1 MANGG
6 QRKEFLN
13 QGILG
18 SGAGVAR
25 KRGFRSI
32 ATENIGSPE
41 YNSRYFETFPT
52 AWATAYAF
60 RKSLEADPKEREG
73 APDAAEIE
81 KAATIATREWATLF
95 LLHYFGILQLTSYGA
110 EDVKNN
116 YDKDLWLAL
125 SGTYPSLKEGV
136 TSAIRLLETD
146 DLRVI
151 GAYYSE
157 VVFFPS
163 RSRSKWIKGDAGSDS
178 LRPYLSEQILSWNEA
193 SKVLLK
199 EEKDRDAFHVHLR
212 LIADKVLQSQRLK
225 DRLDEFCDHVFGA
238 TVPEITTTLEKDPS
252 TWDIPGVKKRSASEY
267 LDRYP
272 FVRSN
277 EKGGKIYFLV
287 AGMPV
292 QTSWMSQVV
301 ESAWPA
307 PNQYR
312 YKSPTEITLN
322 LGKKP
327 VVCTIGDN
335 DEIVQLK
342 TLFLAQ
348 EPYWCKVPR
357 ASDTF
362 VAQIKGLHTVG
373 LRDPVIKAEE
383 VAVCLAPVTSQFLH
397 RFPEVVQ
404 NPKLITAT
412 SGPADSVLWTFV
424 VDRREIKWQTSPV
437 RQAEMPNT
445 TLALWPPEVSRDW
458 RLYVAYGTGRKETCG
473 RWHLIDEKGW
483 KAGEPVELEEEE
495 YVSILQ
501 RSTSSN
507 IPRAIMLSDSS
518 DKERGIL
525 FLADLT
531 NQDADKESAAR
542 LAVDFGTSNTCVAYK
557 NGQSTILKYALSPK
571 MIWGTPPSEEA
582 AGFVPFR
589 WGGSKG
595 FFPTILLSRKTDE
608 KLPDLVAGNIQP
620 EHLFKVDIPCLHVG
634 LEGPLIDSRL
644 NNLWRVHPNLKWDPN
659 PKTPWRSLFL
669 GLTLLYAHAEVFFNH
684 KGVKIK
690 NYTFTYPLAF
700 TGEDQKSYH
709 EKAREVIRKIRQFCY
724 GSDPASDDFEYNGVD
739 ESTAIAGFIRE
750 KPSPATIEVFIDVGG
765 GTADLAVRGHKG
777 FLVLDSIKVA
787 GNTFFRFAQKNFVT
801 KLTGAGQFKKHL
813 ATLLGVP
820 GSDFEGST
828 KPGSLGF
835 GTYYSVAIN
844 RVDEQAFKDREQE
857 VIKKGM
863 GTPKSYQRYR
873 TRLFFRHIITYA
885 LLQAC
890 AAVVDQKIKLAN
902 GIKLILGGNAWGLL
916 LFAELPRSDSKVQ
929 KEAEDILGLLK
940 KSLASVVTA
949 EERECLEVLK
959 ILSVQ
964 LLNASD
970 LSKAKTGVA
979 VGALDAEMSLGGDKD
994 RRVRYSGVT
1003 VKDLRINNFD
1013 ELTVRW
1019 CERWGFEEFKGR
1031 LGPMD
1036 EINSS
1041 DFSLPEDLRK
1051 PFDSVLSVF
1060 TSLGNTSR
1068 NDQDNMPQTVWTNI
1082 NAEAGRNITSMRGGR
1097 LESSPISHFISD
1109 VLYPEDTQRDFLDTL
1124 AEENGNFKAQQHE
1137 E

>member
-25 KRGFRSI
+25 KRGFRAV
-32 ATENIGSPE
+32 ATDNIGSPE
-41 YNSRYFETFPT
+41 YNSKYFETFPT

-60 RKSLEADPKEREG
+60 RKSLEADPKKREG
-73 APDAAEIE
+73 TSDAAVIE
-81 KAATIATREWATLF
+81 QAATVATREWATLF
-95 LLHYFGILQLTSYGA
+95 LLHYFGVLQLASYTA
-110 EDVKNN
+110 DEVRTN

-125 SGTYPSLKEGV
+125 SGTYPSLGDSGSSSIK
-136 TSAIRLLETD
+136 LLETD
-146 DLRVI
+146 DRRVI

-163 RSRSKWIKGDAGSDS
+163 RSRSKWIKVDAASDS
-178 LRPYLSEQILSWNEA
+178 LRSYLSDKALSWNDA
-193 SKVLLK
+193 SKALLK
-199 EEKDRDAFHVHLR
+199 EQKDKDAFHVHLR

-225 DRLDEFCDHVFGA
+225 DRLDAFCDQVFGA
-238 TVPEITTTLEKDPS
+238 SLPEITTTLGKDPT
-252 TWDIPGVKKRSASEY
+252 TWDIPGVKKHSASEY

-272 FVRSN
+272 FVRAN
-277 EKGGKIYFLV
+277 EKGGKIYYLV

-307 PNQYR
+307 PNQYK
-312 YKSPTEITLN
+312 YKSPTEIALN
-322 LGKKP
+322 LGQKP
-327 VVCTIGDN
+327 IVCPIGDH

-342 TLFLAQ
+342 NLFLGQ

-362 VAQIKGLHTVG
+362 VAKIVGLHTVG
-373 LRDPVIKAEE
+373 LRDPVIKPNEM
-383 VAVCLAPVTSQFLH
+383 AVCLAPIASEFLH

-404 NPKLITAT
+404 NPKLITAMV
-412 SGPADSVLWTFV
+412 GPADNVLWSFV
-424 VDRREIKWQTSPV
+424 VDGREIKWQTNPV

-445 TLALWPPEVSRDW
+445 TLALWPPKVSRDW
-458 RLYVAYGTGRKETCG
+458 KLYVAYGTGRRETCG

-507 IPRAIMLSDSS
+507 MPKAIMLSDSS
-518 DKERGIL
+518 DNERGIL
-525 FLADLT
+525 FLGDFP
-531 NQDADKESAAR
+531 NQDVDRESGAR

-557 NGQSTILKYALSPK
+557 NAQSTILKYKLSPQ
-571 MIWGTPPSEEA
+571 MIWGAPPENEA

-595 FFPTILLSRKTDE
+595 FFPTILLSRKTDA
-608 KLPDLVAGNIQP
+608 KLPDLAAANIQP

-634 LEGPLIDSRL
+634 LEGPLINQQFD
-644 NNLWRVHPNLKWDPN
+644 NLWRVHPNLKWDPN

-684 KGVKIK
+684 RGVKIK

-709 EKAREVIRKIRQFCY
+709 DKAKEVIRKIRQFCY
-724 GSDPASDDFEYNGVD
+724 GSDAASDDFEYNGVD

-750 KPSPATIEVFIDVGG
+750 KPSPATIEVFVDVGG
-765 GTADLAVRGHKG
+765 GTADLAIRGHKG

-787 GNTFFRFAQKNFVT
+787 GNTFFNFAQRNFVD
-801 KLTGAGQFKKHL
+801 KLTGARQFKKHL
-813 ATLLGVP
+813 ATLLGVHEKELEVIHQP
-820 GSDFEGST
+820 GALS
-828 KPGSLGF
+828 F
-835 GTYYSVAIN
+835 GNYYSVAIN
-844 RVDEQAFKDREQE
+844 RVGEQAFKDREQE
-857 VIKKGM
+857 VIKQGM

-873 TRLFFRHIITYA
+873 TRLFFRHIISYA

-890 AAVVDQKIKLAN
+890 AAVVNQKIKLDN

-929 KEAEDILGLLK
+929 KEAEDILALLK
-940 KSLASVVTA
+940 KSLVNVVTD
-949 EERECLEVLK
+949 EERVCLEALK

-979 VGALDAEMSLGGDKD
+979 VGALDAEKSVGGDKD
-994 RRVRYSGVT
+994 RRVRYAGVT
-1003 VKDLRINNFD
+1003 IKDLRINNFD
-1013 ELTVRW
+1013 ALTVRW

-1041 DFSLPEDLRK
+1041 DFDLPQDLRK

-1060 TSLGNTSR
+1060 ASLGNTNR

-1109 VLYPEDTQRDFLDTL
+1109 VLYPDDTQRDFLDTL